1 MLFSRVPEQVELFQ
15 VRDQD
20 PLPTYVK
27 GRAVLI
33 GDAAHPVVPYQGQG
47 ANQALEDTEGLNVIL
62 RDVADR
68 DMIPGLLKA
77 WDSVRRPRASEVQR
91 GSRASQR
98 KISTREASQAILA
111 VKPYVTMTEALKL
124 LQAKPSTGIEA

>member
-1 MLFSRVPEQVELFQ
+1 MPPEIELFQ

-20 PLPTYVK
+20 PLPTYIK

-47 ANQALEDTEGLNVIL
+47 ANQALEDVEGLNVIL
-62 RDVADR
+62 ADVVDR
-68 DMIPGLLKA
+68 NTIPDLLKV
-77 WDSVRRPRASEVQR
+77 WDTIRRPRASEVQR
-91 GSRASQR
+91 GSRASQL

-111 VKPYVTMTEALKL
+111 VKPYVRMKDALAQLQSQQATEIA
-124 LQAKPSTGIEA
+124 A